1 MIDDDVG
8 EFGLIHI
15 LPIIT
20 INLKQ
25 MLHFIESIW
34 QVLIVDYKQYP
45 ILSIILIHLGIVL
58 AIHILMH
65 LGMVS
70 NWFGIDVLIQRV

>member
-8 EFGLIHI
+8 EFELVHI

-25 MLHFIESIW
+25 MLHFRESIW

-45 ILSIILIHLGIVL
+45 IPSIKVHRPYQSMQ
-58 AIHILMH
+58 HKT
-65 LGMVS
+65 
-70 NWFGIDVLIQRV
+70 NWVQFIY